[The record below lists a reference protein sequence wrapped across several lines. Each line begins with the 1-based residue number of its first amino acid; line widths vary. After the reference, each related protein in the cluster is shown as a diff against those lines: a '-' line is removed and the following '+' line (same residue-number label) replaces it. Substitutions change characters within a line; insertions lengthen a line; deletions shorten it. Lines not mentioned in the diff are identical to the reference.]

1 MERSCQSYTY
11 IFHVLSWQT
20 LFFFFFLSSL
30 FEKELSELMRAAS
43 NNRAVAATGMNA
55 GSSRSHSVT
64 IIRIFQKDTQ
74 TGSTKTGKLCLVDLA
89 GSGVSLFEG

>member
-1 MERSCQSYTY
+1 
-11 IFHVLSWQT
+11 
-20 LFFFFFLSSL
+20 
-30 FEKELSELMRAAS
+30 MRAAS

-89 GSGVSLFEG
+89 GSG